1 MQFSGDTVFHRM
13 HIVRSRFPLFFY
25 RRLVLVVATGVF
37 AATLLGIRLV
47 QLTVF
52 EGEALRQ
59 AAEES
64 IRRDQF
70 LPSWRGSIIDRNG
83 LVLAEDRASWDLGI
97 PFSVLSGRW
106 ANDRATEQAIDS
118 VGAEGWAMLAP
129 EAQGELILERI
140 PSWNALVEQLY
151 EGICAHAGVTRSE
164 LDRRIDSIRQ
174 SISRMIAHVHDR
186 QRSAFE
192 AIQET
197 TTLDVFRPRPIAEEL
212 ESHVLVTGLDDEVAF
227 TLRRFTQALEQEAR
241 SRLDQDASD
250 SISLV
255 ELIDGGRRS
264 RPRSGRLVT
273 IDRSGFPRPI
283 RSDEPLELLVA
294 GIGDHILGTTRT
306 DVRAEDVRRRPFR
319 DPKTGDVLDLGGYR
333 PGLDSIG
340 VRGLEAALEDRLR
353 GTRGLESRNLE
364 TGEVTVSPHVP
375 GDDVHLTIDWD
386 LQAEIQGLLDPRSGL
401 ARVQQYHVGWN
412 DDRPK
417 PTRLPL
423 GTPLDGSVV
432 VLDVETGEILAM
444 VSSPTFTDGIAMGRG
459 DRTTH
464 APFLHR
470 ATEAACPPGSIVKP
484 LVYVAAAT
492 DGVIAVDEEIECT
505 GHLLPEKP
513 DRLRCW
519 IYKSYGTTHGG
530 PDDPLDAVEALKK
543 SCNIFFYTVG
553 RRMGLERLA
562 EWYRRWGLDEPLRT
576 GLAYEREIAVTRDG
590 VSTWEIRSFG
600 EAGGQVPDP
609 SNVPAGGRSG
619 ESIMLGIG
627 QGRLTWTPLQAANA
641 YATLGR
647 GGALVDAHL
656 IRDDWFDEGRR
667 SGSLELDPE
676 ACRRALEGLRLTIE
690 DPQGTANH
698 LRYPGGRD
706 AIFDIPGVRVWGKTG
721 TATAPARRVDVNGD
735 GILSDAPP
743 DERKLGLDHAWFV
756 GLAGDRDEGRPRY
769 AVAVLL
775 EYGGS
780 GGRVSGP
787 LAAEVIR
794 SLVRHGYL
802 EGGSDAE
809 GSKGGS
815 S

>member
-1 MQFSGDTVFHRM
+1 M

-25 RRLVLVVATGVF
+25 RRLVLVVGIGVF
-37 AATLLGIRLV
+37 AALLLGLRLV
-47 QLTVF
+47 QLTVV

-59 AAEES
+59 AAERS

-70 LPSWRGSIIDRNG
+70 LPTWRGSITDRNG
-83 LVLAEDRASWDLGI
+83 LVLAEDRASWDLGL
-97 PFSVLSGRW
+97 PFTVLSGRW
-106 ANDRATEQAIDS
+106 ANERATEQAMDS
-118 VGAEGWAMLAP
+118 MGRDAWGMLSP
-129 EAQGELILERI
+129 EVQGELILERV

-151 EGICAHAGVTRSE
+151 EGICAHTGLERQE
-164 LDRRIDSIRQ
+164 LDRRIDGIRQ

-192 AIQET
+192 AIQDS

-212 ESHVLVTGLDDEVAF
+212 ESHVLVSGLDDEVVF
-227 TLRRFTQALEQEAR
+227 RLRRFTQALQEEAD
-241 SRLDQDASD
+241 SRLDGGGSGDLE
-250 SISLV
+250 LV
-255 ELIDGGRRS
+255 EFFDSGRRS
-264 RPRSGRLVT
+264 RPFGGSLVT
-273 IDRSGFPRPI
+273 IDRSSFPRAL
-283 RSDEPLELLVA
+283 RSDEPLELLVT

-306 DVRAEDVRRRPFR
+306 DVRAEDVKRRPFR
-319 DPKTGDVLDLGGYR
+319 DASTGSVLDLGGYR

-340 VRGLEAALEDRLR
+340 VRGVEASMEDRLR
-353 GTRGLESRNLE
+353 GTRGIESRNLE
-364 TGEVTVSPHVP
+364 TNEVTRQAHVP
-375 GDDVHLTIDWD
+375 GEDIRLTIDWK
-386 LQAEIQGLLDPRSGL
+386 LQAEIQALLDPRTGL
-401 ARVQQYHVGWN
+401 ARVQQYHVGWTDGAPN
-412 DDRPK
+412 

-444 VSSPTFTDGIAMGRG
+444 VSSPTFTEGLAMDRG

-470 ATEAACPPGSIVKP
+470 AVEATCPPGSIVKP

-492 DGVIAVDEEIECT
+492 DGVIAVDERIECT
-505 GHLLPEKP
+505 GHFLPNKT

-519 IYKSYGTTHGG
+519 IYKSYGATHGS
-530 PDDPLDAVEALKK
+530 PDEPLDATAAIQN
-543 SCNIFFYTVG
+543 SCNIFFYEIG
-553 RRMGLERLA
+553 QRMGLERLA
-562 EWYRRWGLDEPLRT
+562 GWYRRWGLDDPLRT
-576 GLAYEREIAVTRDG
+576 GLAYEREIEVTRDG
-590 VSTWEIRSFG
+590 VTGWETRSFG
-600 EAGGQVPDP
+600 ESGGMVPDP
-609 SNVPAGGRSG
+609 STVPAGGRGG

-641 YATLGR
+641 YAMLAR
-647 GGALVDAHL
+647 GGGISDAYL
-656 IRDDWFDEGRR
+656 IAEDWFDDGRR
-667 SGSLELDPE
+667 SGSLNLDPE

-690 DPQGTANH
+690 DSQGTGNN
-698 LRYPGGRD
+698 LRYPDGRD
-706 AIFDIPGVRVWGKTG
+706 PIFDISGVRVWGKTG

-743 DERKLGLDHAWFV
+743 DERKMGLDHAWFV
-756 GLAGDRDEGRPRY
+756 GLAGDRVDDRPRY

-794 SLVRHGYL
+794 ALVRHGYL
-802 EGGSDAE
+802 QGDSFDDMSTGGAS
-809 GSKGGS
+809 
-815 S
+815 

>member
-1 MQFSGDTVFHRM
+1 M

-25 RRLVLVVATGVF
+25 RRLVLVVVVGVF
-37 AATLLGIRLV
+37 AVLLLGIRLV
-47 QLTVF
+47 QLTVI

-59 AAEES
+59 TAEQS

-83 LVLAEDRASWDLGI
+83 LVLAEDRASWDVGV

-106 ANDRATEQAIDS
+106 ANDRATEEAIDS
-118 VGAEGWAMLAP
+118 VGKEAWAMLAP
-129 EAQGELILERI
+129 EAQGQLILERVS
-140 PSWNALVEQLY
+140 SWTGLIEQLY
-151 EGICAHAGVTRSE
+151 EGICVCTDLPREE
-164 LDRRIDSIRQ
+164 LDLRIDAIRQ

-192 AIQET
+192 AIKET
-197 TTLDVFRPRPIAEEL
+197 TTLDIFRPRPIAEEL

-227 TLRRFTQALEQEAR
+227 SLRRFTQALDQDAR
-241 SRLDQDASD
+241 SRLGDTAENSVEL
-250 SISLV
+250 I

-264 RPRSGRLVT
+264 QPRGASLVT
-273 IDRSGFPRPI
+273 IDRAGFPRPL
-283 RSDEPLELLVA
+283 RMEEPLELLVA
-294 GIGDHILGTTRT
+294 GIGDHILGSTRT

-319 DPKTGDVLDLGGYR
+319 EPSTGEVLDLGGYR
-333 PGLDSIG
+333 AGLDSIG
-340 VRGLEAALEDRLR
+340 VRGVEASMEDRLR
-353 GTRGLESRNLE
+353 GTRGIESRNLE
-364 TGEVTVSPHVP
+364 TGDVLVQPHVP
-375 GDDVHLTIDWD
+375 GETIQLTIDWE
-386 LQAEIQGLLDPRSGL
+386 LQAEIQGLLDPRTGL
-401 ARVQQYHVGWN
+401 ARVQQYHVGWSG
-412 DDRPK
+412 DVAK
-417 PTRLPL
+417 PTQLPL

-444 VSSPTFTDGIAMGRG
+444 VSSPTFTDGVAMDRG
-459 DRTTH
+459 NRTTH

-470 ATEAACPPGSIVKP
+470 AIEAASPPGSIVKP

-492 DGVIAVDEEIECT
+492 DGVIAVDEEIVCT

-513 DRLRCW
+513 DQLRCW
-519 IYKSYGTTHGG
+519 IYKSYGTTHGT
-530 PDDPLDAVEALKK
+530 PDDPLDAIEAIQN

-553 RRMGLERLA
+553 RRMGLERLSQ
-562 EWYRRWGLDEPLRT
+562 WYRRWGLDEPLRT
-576 GLAYEREIAVTRDG
+576 GLAYEREVEVTRGG
-590 VSTWEIRSFG
+590 VSRWETRTFG
-600 EAGGQVPDP
+600 ESGGQVPDP
-609 SNVPAGGRSG
+609 SQVPAGGRSG

-641 YATLGR
+641 YAMLAR
-647 GGALVDAHL
+647 GGAIEDAHL
-656 IRDDWFDEGRR
+656 IREDWFDEGRR

-690 DPQGTANH
+690 DPQGTANN
-698 LRYPGGRD
+698 LRYPDGRD
-706 AIFDIPGVRVWGKTG
+706 SIFDIPGVRVWGKTG

-756 GLAGDRDEGRPRY
+756 GLAGDLEDGRPRY

-802 EGGSDAE
+802 EGSSDDDAAH
-809 GSKGGS
+809 GGAS
-815 S
+815 

>member
-1 MQFSGDTVFHRM
+1 M

-25 RRLVLVVATGVF
+25 RRLVLVVAIGLF
-37 AATLLGIRLV
+37 AALLLAVRLV
-47 QLTVF
+47 QLTVV

-59 AAEES
+59 AAEQS

-70 LPSWRGSIIDRNG
+70 LPSWRGSITDRNG
-83 LVLAEDRASWDLGI
+83 VVLAEDRASWDLAV
-97 PFSVLSGRW
+97 PFAVLSGRW

-118 VGAEGWAMLAP
+118 IGAEAWGTLAP
-129 EAQGELILERI
+129 EAQGELILERV

-151 EGICAHAGVTRSE
+151 EGICAQTGLERAE
-164 LDRRIDSIRQ
+164 LDRRIDAIRQ

-197 TTLDVFRPRPIAEEL
+197 TTLDVFRPRPIAEER

-227 TLRRFTQALEQEAR
+227 TVRRFAQALEQEAR
-241 SRLDQDASD
+241 SRLDDGRSH
-250 SISLV
+250 SLEMV

-264 RPRSGRLVT
+264 QPSKGSLVT
-273 IDRSGFPRPI
+273 IDRSGFPRPL
-283 RSDEPLELLVA
+283 RSVEPLQLLVA
-294 GIGDHILGTTRT
+294 GVGDHILGSTRT

-319 DPKTGDVLDLGGYR
+319 DAGTGVVRDLGGYR

-340 VRGLEAALEDRLR
+340 VRGIEASMEDRLR
-353 GTRGLESRNLE
+353 GTRGIKSSNLE
-364 TGEVTVSPHVP
+364 TGEVTVQPHVP
-375 GDDVHLTIDWD
+375 GENIQLTIDWT
-386 LQAEIQGLLDPRSGL
+386 LQAEIQALLDPRTGL

-412 DDRPK
+412 GGVPK

-423 GTPLDGSVV
+423 GTSLDGSVV
-432 VLDVETGEILAM
+432 VVDVETGEILAM
-444 VSSPTFTDGIAMGRG
+444 VSSPTFTDGVAMDRG

-470 ATEAACPPGSIVKP
+470 AVEAACPPGSIVKP

-492 DGVIAVDEEIECT
+492 DGVIAVDETIECT
-505 GHLLPEKP
+505 GHLLPDKP

-519 IYKSYGTTHGG
+519 IYKSYGTTHGAPG
-530 PDDPLDAVEALKK
+530 EPLDATEAIQN

-562 EWYRRWGLDEPLRT
+562 DWYRRWGLDEPLRT
-576 GLAYEREIAVTRDG
+576 GLAYEREIEVTRDG
-590 VSTWEIRSFG
+590 VSGWETRTFG
-600 EAGGQVPDP
+600 ESGGLVPDATSVP
-609 SNVPAGGRSG
+609 SGGRRG

-641 YATLGR
+641 YAMLGR
-647 GGALVDAHL
+647 GGAIADAHL
-656 IRDDWFDEGRR
+656 IREDWFDEGRR
-667 SGSLELDPE
+667 NGSLDLDPD

-690 DPQGTANH
+690 DPQGTGNN

-706 AIFDIPGVRVWGKTG
+706 RIFDIPGVRVWGKTG

-735 GILSDAPP
+735 GILSNAPP
-743 DERKLGLDHAWFV
+743 DERKIGLDHAWFV
-756 GLAGDRDEGRPRY
+756 GLAGDRADDQPRY

-780 GGRVSGP
+780 GGRVAGP

-802 EGGSDAE
+802 QRGSQTRGTTGGAS
-809 GSKGGS
+809 
-815 S
+815 